1 MFIIMSPVYATDFHL
16 IDDKFYF
23 SVLDI
28 PKNSEQIQLMLDAST
43 SGILFDDVFSLKV
56 DDGNGRPIL
65 RVLVDKCHIMEV
77 SAYWDIEKGCNGYTF
92 TCFLS
97 RRGLIIRRWD
107 GGT

>member
-1 MFIIMSPVYATDFHL
+1 MNVTNFSL
-16 IDDKFYF
+16 IEDKFYF

-28 PKNSEQIQLMLDAST
+28 PENNEQLQLMLDASS
-43 SGILFDDVFSLKV
+43 SGILFDDVFSLEV

-77 SAYWDIEKGCNGYTF
+77 NTFWHIEKQIISYTF

-107 GGT
+107 GT